1 MSMDQDQIFAA
12 SEADAWFERN
22 KAALSAFRPE
32 DDLPLRALALYDVR
46 PRRAL
51 EVGASVGARLAH
63 LAEKRGAKAVAVE
76 PSGKAIAEG
85 RAKFPKVEFIQ
96 AGAKSI
102 PLQETFDLVIIN
114 YVFHWMDRG
123 GLMRSASELD
133 RLLADQGF
141 LLIGD
146 FFPSNR
152 LKVDYHHRTDQKMFT
167 YKQNYADLFLSTG
180 LYRPVCLLTGGHGKG
195 LAARTT
201 ESERTA
207 VWLLQKD
214 LQGHYADGLRPA

>member
-1 MSMDQDQIFAA
+1 MSIDQDQIFAA

-22 KAALSAFRPE
+22 KSALAAFRPE
-32 DDLPLRALALYDVR
+32 DDLPLRALDLYGVR
-46 PRRAL
+46 PKRVV

-63 LAEKRGAKAVAVE
+63 LAEKHKAKAVAVE

-85 RAKFPKVEFIQ
+85 KAKFPKVEFIQ
-96 AGAKSI
+96 AGAKSV
-102 PLQETFDLVIIN
+102 PLQETFDLVIVN
-114 YVFHWMDRG
+114 FVFHWMDRG

-146 FFPSNR
+146 FLPSNR
-152 LKVDYHHRTDQKMFT
+152 LKVDYHHRPGQGMFT
-167 YKQNYADLFLSTG
+167 FKQDYAELFLSTG

-195 LAARTT
+195 LAARAA

-214 LQGHYADGLRPA
+214 LQGHYAEGLRPA